1 MGYDLDIEL
10 LRAFVAV
17 AETGSFT
24 RAAQRLGRVQ
34 SAVSMQIK
42 RLEAA
47 TGCALFTRGHRRVAL
62 APDGE
67 VLLGYA
73 RRMLRL
79 SEQALAELGQSA
91 QAGAVRLG
99 TADTASVFLP
109 GVLSRFAQACPGAQ
123 MEVTCDRSWTL
134 LDALDAGEL
143 DLALVTQA
151 CGRGGGQ
158 AIRREPLVW
167 ASAAGH
173 LAHEEKPL
181 PLALFSQG
189 CAYRQ
194 AAMAALDRGERA
206 WRNAYNSVNLEG
218 VRAAVR
224 AGIAVAVLPQ
234 STLEPG
240 MRVLGAAEG
249 FPPLPD
255 YEITLYRHSGE
266 GNATAERLAEEIVQ
280 GLARPIEIPV
290 AAAPASRSATG

>member
-1 MGYDLDIEL
+1 MESDLDMEL
-10 LRAFVAV
+10 LRAFVV
-17 AETGSFT
+17 VSETGSFT

-47 TGCALFTRGHRRVAL
+47 TGRVLFTRGHRRVEL

-67 VLLGYA
+67 ILLGYA
-73 RRMLRL
+73 RRILGL

-91 QAGAVRLG
+91 QVGAVRLG
-99 TADTASVFLP
+99 TADTAAVFLP
-109 GVLSRFAQACPGAQ
+109 GVLGRFAQACPGVQ
-123 MEVTCDRSWTL
+123 MEVTCDRSWHL
-134 LDALDAGEL
+134 LDALEAGEL
-143 DLALVTQA
+143 DLALATQA
-151 CGRGGGQ
+151 CGRDSGQ

-167 ASAAGH
+167 ATAAGH

-194 AAMAALDRGERA
+194 AAMVALDGAGRA

-240 MRVLGAAEG
+240 MRVLGVAEG
-249 FPPLPD
+249 FPLLPD
-255 YEITLYRHSGE
+255 YEIMLYRRPGE
-266 GNATAERLAEEIVQ
+266 ENAPAARLAEEIVQ
-280 GLARPIEIPV
+280 GLIRP
-290 AAAPASRSATG
+290 PAKSLAVTGA